1 MTTAVVPVKS
11 LEASKSRL
19 LPELARDQLQA
30 LSLAML
36 EDLIRA
42 LKATP
47 ALETVAVAT
56 PDGRVAERAR
66 ALDALALHG
75 PDDGLNPAI
84 DAAAAK
90 LGLADE
96 APLLV
101 VLGDVPGALPG
112 ELQRMFDALEE
123 MGPGPAAV
131 LAPSRDG
138 GTSALLRRPHR
149 AMPSC
154 FGPQSAARHRDAAR
168 DSGASFREVSLPSLA
183 IDLDRA
189 EDLHGFLAETHGGE
203 QTRAL
208 LRDLGWSAQGG
219 AASAPKTHSA

>member
-11 LEASKSRL
+11 LAASKSRL

-36 EDLIRA
+36 EDLIHA

-47 ALETVAVAT
+47 ALEVVAVAT
-56 PDGRVAERAR
+56 PDDRVAEH
-66 ALDALALHG
+66 ALALGALALHG

-84 DAAAAK
+84 DAAAGK
-90 LGLADE
+90 LGLADD

-112 ELQRMFDALEE
+112 ELQRLFDVLDNL
-123 MGPGPAAV
+123 GPGPAAV

-138 GTSALLRRPHR
+138 GTSALLRRPHG
-149 AMPSC
+149 ALASC
-154 FGPQSAARHRDAAR
+154 FGPQSAARHREAAQKA
-168 DSGASFREVSLPSLA
+168 GVTLEEIPLPSLA

-189 EDLHGFLAETHGGE
+189 EDLRAFLAETHGGE
-203 QTRAL
+203 RSRAL
-208 LRDLGWSAQGG
+208 LRDLGWSAQGV
-219 AASAPKTHSA
+219 ADPAPKANPA